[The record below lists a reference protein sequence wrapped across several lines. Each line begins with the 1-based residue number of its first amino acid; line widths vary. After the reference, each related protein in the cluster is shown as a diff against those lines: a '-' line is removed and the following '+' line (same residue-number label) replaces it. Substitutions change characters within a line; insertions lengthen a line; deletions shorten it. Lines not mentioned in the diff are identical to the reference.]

1 MRLACACVRAC
12 VHSCESACLR
22 ESAHVCVCVCVRDG
36 IGWAGAG
43 GGSEGGMG
51 WCKPCA
57 AEDKERKGDVRRE
70 RRHPDR
76 RPAPA

>member
-1 MRLACACVRAC
+1 MCVRAC

-22 ESAHVCVCVCVRDG
+22 ESAHVSVCVYVMASGGRGRERGWDGLVQTVRCG
-36 IGWAGAG
+36 
-43 GGSEGGMG
+43 
-51 WCKPCA
+51 
-57 AEDKERKGDVRRE
+57 EDKERKGDVRRE